1 MKYTPTP
8 APGTSDVT
16 RRDVL
21 VLGVA
26 LLSGCGGGAG
36 SGDSS
41 TAFASAPGT
50 GGTGISVQGTITGFG
65 SVIINGTTY
74 DDSAASVRMDGAST
88 TSSALR
94 VGMVASVRCSKSSA
108 NVGTA
113 SDIEVWSIARGAIT
127 QLVGADSFVI
137 AGMTVQTG
145 ASTSYEGCANYAGLS
160 AAQLAG
166 VAVTVWGV
174 QASADATQW
183 SASRVL
189 VSTSPAT
196 NTVISTGRVHVSGAQ
211 VTLNGW
217 TLVGSGVS
225 ALQDQALVRVQ
236 GNTGTPATTLNVVS
250 IKVFDAATLLNQ
262 AEAEVEGVVTAYTSN
277 SNFSVGA
284 VTVNAGAARISP
296 SAATVAVGTKVS
308 VSGSLVNG
316 VLIAKEMEVSSTPPS
331 SAAVA
336 LDITGLIDEFDSA
349 REFVVRG
356 QECDARTAIVS
367 GGTLSDLARG
377 KKVRVV
383 GLPQGEETLVLT
395 HLYFL

>member
-1 MKYTPTP
+1 
-8 APGTSDVT
+8 
-16 RRDVL
+16 
-21 VLGVA
+21 
-26 LLSGCGGGAG
+26 
-36 SGDSS
+36 
-41 TAFASAPGT
+41 
-50 GGTGISVQGTITGFG
+50 
-65 SVIINGTTY
+65 
-74 DDSAASVRMDGAST
+74 MDGANA

-108 NVGTA
+108 SVGTA

-127 QLVGADSFVI
+127 QLVGTDSFVI
-137 AGMTVQTG
+137 AGVTVQTG

-166 VAVTVWGV
+166 VAVTVWGI

-196 NTVISTGRVHVSGAQ
+196 DTVSTGRVHVSGAQ

-250 IKVFDAATLLNQ
+250 IKVFDAAALLNQ

-277 SNFSVGA
+277 SNFSVGT

-349 REFVVRG
+349 REFDVRG
-356 QECDARTAIVS
+356 QQCDARTADVF

-395 HLYFL
+395 QLYFL

>member
-1 MKYTPTP
+1 MKQPR
-8 APGTSDVT
+8 TSAENATDVK

-26 LLSGCGGGAG
+26 LLSGCGGGVG

-41 TAFASAPGT
+41 TITASAPGT

-65 SVIINGTTY
+65 SIIVNGTKY
-74 DDSAASVRMDGAST
+74 DDSAASVRMDGANA

-108 NVGTA
+108 SVGTA

-127 QLVGADSFVI
+127 QLVGTDSFVI
-137 AGMTVQTG
+137 AGVTVQTG

-166 VAVTVWGV
+166 VAVTVWGI

-196 NTVISTGRVHVSGAQ
+196 DTVSTGRVHVSGAQ

-250 IKVFDAATLLNQ
+250 IKVFDAAALLNQ

-277 SNFSVGA
+277 SNFSVGT

-349 REFVVRG
+349 REFDVRG
-356 QECDARTAIVS
+356 QQCDARTADVF

-395 HLYFL
+395 QLYFL